1 MKLDVTGRVQGMDE
15 AAFQEAAREAAEN
28 CPVSQALKGNV
39 DISVDAH
46 LES

>member
-1 MKLDVTGRVQGMDE
+1 MDE
-15 AAFQEAAREAAEN
+15 AAFEEAARNAAEN

-39 DISVDAH
+39 DITVDAR